1 MYKSDA
7 RVREKA
13 GYPTLA
19 KALEARSSL
28 ARKRGKRFKN
38 LRPYQS
44 RGRWFLTKM
53 AKSMVQKFYLGEDD
67 E

>member
-1 MYKSDA
+1 MYRSDA

-19 KALEARSSL
+19 KALAARSSL
-28 ARKRGKRFKN
+28 AKKRGKRFKS

-53 AKSMVQKFYLGEDD
+53 AKSEVQKFYLED
-67 E
+67 EE

>member
-19 KALEARSSL
+19 QALAARSSL
-28 ARKRGKRFKN
+28 ARKRGKRFKS
-38 LRPYQS
+38 LRPYHS
-44 RGRWFLTKM
+44 GGRWFLTKM
-53 AKSMVQKFYLGEDD
+53 AKSEVQKFYLGD
-67 E
+67 EE